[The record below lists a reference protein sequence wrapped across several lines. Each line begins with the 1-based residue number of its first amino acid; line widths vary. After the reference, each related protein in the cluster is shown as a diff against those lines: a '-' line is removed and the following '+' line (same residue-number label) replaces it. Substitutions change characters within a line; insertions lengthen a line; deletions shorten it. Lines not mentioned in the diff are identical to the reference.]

1 MRVGGIRVKA
11 NLGAKPSVGI
21 NLMCVRRE
29 KGMGVQAPLL
39 LVGSRMYAASGGGFD
54 CLSDLLGMKDLSSCG
69 QLGREWSCVGT
80 DAAVSPERL
89 LPGTRPPV

>member
-1 MRVGGIRVKA
+1 
-11 NLGAKPSVGI
+11 
-21 NLMCVRRE
+21 
-29 KGMGVQAPLL
+29 MGVQAPLL

-80 DAAVSPERL
+80 DAAVSPEEIA
-89 LPGTRPPV
+89 PWYRPPV